1 MPGVERGDIASA
13 LQALMGGYD
22 FRGDVEAYHKL
33 DFGKELDFGEK
44 ARMVGGILRKKMS
57 TMFQGE
63 RSILLLKPLGSE
75 RYPNSS
81 NELSKETVD
90 ISHAEKAAEFFGA
103 VGSVANRDMDLS
115 ELKPIHEGFGPKD
128 QIALRQLVF
137 PFLWQGEPG
146 GEIKEAKAGVYD
158 FVAEDVDYR
167 TVMLAELLQSRG
179 SFGHTD
185 SFIHLFNTTMRR
197 AIGMPFLRFGRD
209 PVGAAQTVNT
219 FCKARLEISDDEI
232 RNNLANNLGR
242 APSTQELDRVVENAY
257 VAKTGLPVNTVRD
270 LREVLS
276 VPAPHWTS
284 LISFKDN
291 ANLPVLATPFG
302 ESHTQGRFIG
312 AFESVEFDGMAWANL
327 TGEYPAVR
335 QAPKPW
341 ILQQGLRGF
350 FTVENYQR
358 DYATLHYLML
368 DSLRVSFE
376 LYTSLL
382 MRMLPDGTKWV
393 EEDLESAIGNLG
405 LPIDAATA
413 RAEQCKKVLGETL
426 FIPLAKDDSAIHVL
440 VSRYG
445 ANPDQFRD
453 QLSRTDL
460 KSVASEKVEDEYF
473 PIPTKTGNPFGTWG
487 AIAAEAVRS
496 SPGRFDGIDF
506 EPFLKKV
513 GLRDPYLSNLRQ
525 AGLTTGDGGFVTFM
539 DLSGARIIDT
549 KPFFKERLLRNYAH
563 YAKYVELILGQLP
576 KALKKGVQE
585 RLDPTDVKLMVDT
598 ARREIVPTWKREN
611 IGMALMRVE
620 SNTDKRALEIAQI
633 IAARDRQ
640 DEIWKQ
646 AEVPITIEYIKS
658 SLMAMVE
665 ANFVYRLN
673 DKVTPEEQ
681 SARDKLSKL
690 YPSAGSIMKPD
701 WEDFCE
707 NKGGQFRPAWK
718 AYSER
723 DLHLL
728 AVGCYPM
735 FDGKR
740 FHWNTPTRQQLRE
753 FVTPTQFVD
762 EYIANSRKSGNQTR
776 ISEATAFQRE
786 RLFSPCWLY
795 SDIAM
800 PASAFKDTLNYLQDE
815 DTGFGTALRG
825 SLIDIESFCRLSTE
839 AGYLPESFSTVTPS
853 ILSMGEQK
861 FARSYLIEIAGNP
874 AHRLYNKTLS
884 ARIKLCYPYSPTDT
898 FTPGL
903 LRGLKKQR

>member
-33 DFGKELDFGEK
+33 SLGEK
-44 ARMVGGILRKKMS
+44 ARMVGGTLRKKMS

-75 RYPNSS
+75 GYPNSS
-81 NELSKETVD
+81 SELSAETVD
-90 ISHAEKAAEFFGA
+90 IGHAEKAAEFFGA

-128 QIALRQLVF
+128 QIALRQLTF
-137 PFLWQGEPG
+137 PFLWQGESG

-185 SFIHLFNTTMRR
+185 SFIHLFNMTMRR
-197 AIGMPFLRFGRD
+197 AMGMPFLRFGRD
-209 PVGAAQTVNT
+209 PVGAAQAVNT

-232 RNNLANNLGR
+232 RNDLVNSLGR
-242 APSTQELDRVVENAY
+242 VPSPQELDGAVENAY
-257 VAKTGLPVNTVRD
+257 VANTGLPVNTVRH

-276 VPAPHWTS
+276 VPSPHWTS

-302 ESHTQGRFIG
+302 ESQTQGRFIG

-327 TGEYPAVR
+327 TGEYPAMR

-382 MRMLPDGTKWV
+382 MRMLPEGTEWV
-393 EEDLESAIGNLG
+393 EKDLESAIGNLG
-405 LPIDAATA
+405 LPNDAATA
-413 RAEQCKKVLGETL
+413 KIEQCKRALRETL

-460 KSVASEKVEDEYF
+460 KSVGSEEVGNEYV
-473 PIPTKTGNPFGTWG
+473 PIPTKIGNPFGTWR
-487 AIAAEAVRS
+487 AIAAEAVRL

-513 GLRDPYLSNLRQ
+513 GLKDSYLSNLRQ
-525 AGLTTGDGGFVTFM
+525 AGLTTGDRGFVTFM

-549 KPFFKERLLRNYAH
+549 KPFFKERLQRNYAH

-585 RLDPTDVKLMVDT
+585 RLDPTDVRLMVDT
-598 ARREIVPTWKREN
+598 ARREVVPTWKREN
-611 IGMALMRVE
+611 LGMALMRVE
-620 SNTDKRALEIAQI
+620 SNTDKRALEISQI

-646 AEVPITIEYIKS
+646 AEIPVTIEYIKS
-658 SLMAMVE
+658 SLIAMIE
-665 ANFVYRLN
+665 ANFVYNLN
-673 DKVTPEEQ
+673 ARVLPEQ
-681 SARDKLSKL
+681 QLVRDQLSKL
-690 YPSAGSIMKPD
+690 YPSAGLIMRPD
-701 WEDFCE
+701 WNDFCE
-707 NKGGQFRPAWK
+707 NQGKQFRPEWVKYDSSNLSLMAI
-718 AYSER
+718 
-723 DLHLL
+723 
-728 AVGCYPM
+728 GCYPM
-735 FDGKR
+735 FDGKG
-740 FHWNTPTRQQLRE
+740 FHWNTPTRQQFRE
-753 FVTPTQFVD
+753 FVIPTRFVD
-762 EYIANSRKSGNQTR
+762 EYVESSDKSRNQTR
-776 ISEATAFQRE
+776 VNEALAFQRE
-786 RLFSPCWLY
+786 KLFSPCWLY
-795 SDIAM
+795 SDVAM
-800 PASAFKDTLNYLQDE
+800 PASAFVDVLNYLQDE

-825 SLIDIESFCRLSTE
+825 SLSDIERFCRLSTA
-839 AGYLPESFSTVTPS
+839 AGYLPEAFSTVTPS

-884 ARIKLCYPYSPTDT
+884 ARIKLCYPYSPADT
-898 FTPGL
+898 LTPGL